1 MKRLFSVGVAALAT
15 VTMISA
21 ANAAD
26 IARRQEMPAK
36 APAYVAPFY
45 NWTGFYIGINGG
57 GGFGRS
63 EWNSAIGSTGS
74 FDVTGGLVGGTIG
87 YNWQVNNQWVF
98 GLEGDIDWSNIK
110 GSTSAGA
117 CGLIPTSCE
126 TKNDWLGT
134 ARGRIGYAFDRFLPY
149 ITGGLAVGDVKA
161 SAAGIGSST
170 DTNVGWTLGAGVE
183 FGIVGP
189 WTAKVE
195 YLYVDLGDTDCSA
208 GSCLPSTKV
217 DFKTN
222 IVRGGINYRF

>member
-1 MKRLFSVGVAALAT
+1 MKRLILAGVAALAT
-15 VTMISA
+15 VTAMGA

-26 IARRQEMPAK
+26 IARRQEMPTK
-36 APAYVAPFY
+36 APAYYAPY

-74 FDVTGGLVGGTIG
+74 FDVSGGLAGGTIG
-87 YNWQVNNQWVF
+87 YNWQVNQWVF
-98 GLEGDIDWSNIK
+98 GLEGDIDWSNIH

-117 CGLIPTSCE
+117 CGLIATSCE

-161 SAAGIGSST
+161 SAAGFGSST

-183 FGIVGP
+183 FAIAGP

-195 YLYVDLGDTDCSA
+195 YLYVDLGDTNCSA
-208 GSCLPSTKV
+208 GACLPSTNV